1 MNYNKNSDD
10 YCYYVARINIKK
22 YRNLANITSQEL
34 ADRSGFSHQFIRN
47 LESLKMVVRPRLDS
61 LSRIAKALNIDLKQL
76 FDDIE
81 K

>member
-1 MNYNKNSDD
+1 MNFD
-10 YCYYVARINIKK
+10 VARVNIKK

-47 LESLKMVVRPRLDS
+47 LESLKLVLRPRLDS
-61 LSRIAKALNIDLKQL
+61 LSRIARALDIDIRQL
-76 FDDIE
+76 FDDLE

>member
-1 MNYNKNSDD
+1 
-10 YCYYVARINIKK
+10 
-22 YRNLANITSQEL
+22 
-34 ADRSGFSHQFIRN
+34 
-47 LESLKMVVRPRLDS
+47 MVVRPRLDS